1 MDDFG
6 GSPVA
11 VRLAYRYPNGSM
23 ISYSARALGRGEE
36 TLRVLVKEQFE
47 AGTAL
52 SVWAPFQDGLTPYR
66 VFRVLKSKKQP
77 GYFEIL
83 LRHADAA
90 PSSSHAKEKK
100 KVREEPDGP
109 DSAGAIAAQA
119 SQPPPT
125 SPADSLAGAA
135 ERLADVLAQAPAC
148 RFSEAMGK
156 IPAASRP
163 LALMAA
169 AAAVLSQLEER
180 GLVHTRSLF
189 IRAKELI
196 RA

>member
-6 GSPVA
+6 GSPVP

-23 ISYSARALGRGEE
+23 ISYSARALARGEE
-36 TLRVLVKEQFE
+36 SLRVLVKEQFE

-66 VFRVLKSKKQP
+66 VFRVIKSKKQP

-83 LRHADAA
+83 LRHGDAA
-90 PSSSHAKEKK
+90 PIANQARAKRPTQKAQSGA
-100 KVREEPDGP
+100 KVSAAPPTAPPPALPP
-109 DSAGAIAAQA
+109 DSV
-119 SQPPPT
+119 
-125 SPADSLAGAA
+125 AGAA
-135 ERLADVLAQAPAC
+135 ERVADVLAQTPFC
-148 RFSEAMGK
+148 RFSEAMRR
-156 IPAASRP
+156 IPDESRP
-163 LALMAA
+163 FALMAA

-180 GLVHTRSLF
+180 DLVHTRSLF

>member
-23 ISYSARALGRGEE
+23 ISYSARALSRGEE

-47 AGTAL
+47 TGTGL

-66 VFRVLKSKKQP
+66 VFRVIKSKKQP

-90 PSSSHAKEKK
+90 AIANQARAKRPTQKAQSGA
-100 KVREEPDGP
+100 KVSAAPPTAPPPALPP
-109 DSAGAIAAQA
+109 DSV
-119 SQPPPT
+119 
-125 SPADSLAGAA
+125 AGAA
-135 ERLADVLAQAPAC
+135 ERVADVLAQTPFC
-148 RFSEAMGK
+148 RFSEAMRR
-156 IPAASRP
+156 IPDESRP
-163 LALMAA
+163 FALMAA

-180 GLVHTRSLF
+180 DLVHTRSLF